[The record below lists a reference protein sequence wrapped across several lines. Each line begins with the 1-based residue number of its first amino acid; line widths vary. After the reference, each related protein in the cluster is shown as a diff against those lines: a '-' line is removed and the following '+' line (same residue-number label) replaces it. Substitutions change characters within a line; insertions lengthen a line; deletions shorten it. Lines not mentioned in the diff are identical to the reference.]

1 MLNERRQRQGHRGRG
16 QAQSQRWGQ
25 LEEQQKRLGLPLL
38 SSNWT
43 KEFAAVKIS
52 ETGRPG
58 PDLFDFKSKGY
69 AAT

>member
-16 QAQSQRWGQ
+16 QAQ
-25 LEEQQKRLGLPLL
+25 KPTLGPTWRAAYTSRASIL

-43 KEFAAVKIS
+43 EEFAAVKIS